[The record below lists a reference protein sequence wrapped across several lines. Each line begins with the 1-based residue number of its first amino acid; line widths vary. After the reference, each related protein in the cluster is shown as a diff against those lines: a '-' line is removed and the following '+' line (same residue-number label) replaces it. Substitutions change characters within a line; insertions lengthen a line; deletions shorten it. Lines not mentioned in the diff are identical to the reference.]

1 MIKIEEVARAICA
14 TFYGSP
20 WDETSNFRQGL
31 CRDMARA
38 AIEAMRAPTP
48 EITKA
53 VCETLDGPN
62 KDKARARI
70 GAWLEAHHAAIDAA
84 LAEGPK

>member
-1 MIKIEEVARAICA
+1 MTKIEEVARAIA
-14 TFYGSP
+14 KAHHSDDGDWIAWTG
-20 WDETSNFRQGL
+20 E
-31 CRDMARA
+31 ARA
-38 AIEAMRAPTP
+38 AIEAMREPTP